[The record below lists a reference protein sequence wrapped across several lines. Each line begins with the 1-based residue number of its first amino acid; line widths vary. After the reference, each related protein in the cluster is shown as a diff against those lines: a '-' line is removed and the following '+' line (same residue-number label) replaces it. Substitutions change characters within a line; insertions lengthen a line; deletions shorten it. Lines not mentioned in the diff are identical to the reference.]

1 MKVVALNGSAR
12 KDGNTA
18 ILLNLVLDELK
29 KEDIR
34 TELIQL
40 AGQSIAGCRACYKC
54 FKNKDLRCA
63 VKKDILN
70 DLLEKMEDADGILL
84 GSPTYFSDVSAGM
97 RAFIERC
104 GFVARANDYMF
115 KRKVGASV
123 VAVRRAGAIPAF
135 NSMNLFLHYML
146 KRKVGAS
153 VVAVRRAGAIPAF
166 SSMNL
171 FLHYMQMVM
180 PGSSYWSIGIGRDPG
195 DVLKDEEG
203 IQTMKTLG
211 ENMAWLL
218 KKLHS

>member
-54 FKNKDLRCA
+54 FKNKDRRCA

-135 NSMNLFLHYML
+135 NSMNLFLHYM
-146 KRKVGAS
+146 
-153 VVAVRRAGAIPAF
+153 
-166 SSMNL
+166 
-171 FLHYMQMVM
+171 QMVM

>member
-1 MKVVALNGSAR
+1 MKVVALNSSAR

-18 ILLNLVLDELK
+18 ILLNIVLDELK
-29 KEDIR
+29 KEGIQ

-40 AGQSIAGCRACYKC
+40 AGKQIAGCRACYKC
-54 FKNKDLRCA
+54 FQNQDRRCS

-70 DLLEKMEDADGILL
+70 DLIEKMESADGILL
-84 GSPTYFSDVSAGM
+84 GSPTYFSDVSANM

-104 GFVARANDYMF
+104 GLVARANDYMF
-115 KRKVGASV
+115 KRKAGASV
-123 VAVRRAGAIPAF
+123 AAVRRAGAISAF
-135 NSMNLFLHYML
+135 N
-146 KRKVGAS
+146 
-153 VVAVRRAGAIPAF
+153 
-166 SSMNL
+166 SMNL

-180 PGSSYWSIGIGRDPG
+180 PGSNYWSIGVGRDPG

-218 KKLHS
+218 KKLSSEKMEK

>member
-1 MKVVALNGSAR
+1 MKVVALNASAR

-18 ILLNLVLDELK
+18 ILLNLVMDELK
-29 KEDIR
+29 KERIQ

-40 AGQSIAGCRACYKC
+40 GGHSLAGCKACYKC
-54 FKNKDLRCA
+54 FKNKDRRCA
-63 VKKDILN
+63 MKKDMLN
-70 DLLEKMEDADGILL
+70 EIIEKMEGAEGILL
-84 GSPTYFSDVSAGM
+84 GSPTYFSDVSSGM

-115 KRKVGASV
+115 
-123 VAVRRAGAIPAF
+123 
-135 NSMNLFLHYML
+135 

-180 PGSSYWSIGIGRDPG
+180 PGSSYWSLGIGRDPG
-195 DVLKDEEG
+195 EVRNDAEG
-203 IQTMKTLG
+203 VQTMKDLG
-211 ENMAWLL
+211 QNMAWLM
-218 KKLHS
+218 KKVHGK

>member
-1 MKVVALNGSAR
+1 MKVVALNSSAR

-29 KEDIR
+29 KEGIQ

-40 AGQSIAGCRACYKC
+40 AGKSISGCRACYKC
-54 FKNKDLRCA
+54 AKNKDRRCA

-70 DLLEKMEDADGILL
+70 DLIEEMENADGILL

-104 GFVARANDYMF
+104 GLVARANDYMF

-123 VAVRRAGAIPAF
+123 VAVRRIGAIPAF
-135 NSMNLFLHYML
+135 N
-146 KRKVGAS
+146 
-153 VVAVRRAGAIPAF
+153 
-166 SSMNL
+166 SMNL

-180 PGSSYWSIGIGRDPG
+180 PGSSYWSIGVGRDPG

-218 KKLHS
+218 KKLSSEKTKK